1 MELLT
6 ILVADYANVAQGGK
20 INVMGIFRNIYAV
33 NFPAVHPS
41 MALIIKLGA
50 ELGEYGDDRKLI
62 VKLLDADGK
71 ELMNFENII
80 EVPQPEGGQRPEINA
95 IFALNGIVF
104 PTPGRYQFS
113 VLIDRDVKGHI
124 PLDVIEL
131 QPQKKLD
138 KPAG

>member
-20 INVMGIFRNIYAV
+20 INVMGIFRNIYADS
-33 NFPAVHPS
+33 FPAVHPS

-62 VKLLDADGK
+62 VKLLDADANEIMK
-71 ELMNFENII
+71 FENII
-80 EVPQPEGGQRPEINA
+80 EVPQPIGGQRPEINA

-104 PTPGRYQFS
+104 PAPGRYQFS
-113 VLIDRDVKGHI
+113 VLIDKDFKGSLS
-124 PLDVIEL
+124 LDVIN
-131 QPQKKLD
+131 
-138 KPAG
+138 KPEG